1 MLSRTERDAAIVA
14 AFVGGE
20 SYRGIGLR
28 HDLTC
33 RRIRQIV
40 KCAGIS
46 LPEAEL
52 RRRFARGRPRLPI
65 EGERRREY
73 RYLVNKGIPWPDARR
88 MMGISA

>member
-1 MLSRTERDAAIVA
+1 MSRAERDTAIVA
-14 AFVGGE
+14 AFIDGE
-20 SYRGIGLR
+20 SYRGLGLR

-40 KCAGIS
+40 KGAGVV
-46 LPEAEL
+46 LPEDEL

-73 RYLVNKGIPWPDARR
+73 RYLVNKGIPWPDVRR
-88 MMGISA
+88 MMGLAA